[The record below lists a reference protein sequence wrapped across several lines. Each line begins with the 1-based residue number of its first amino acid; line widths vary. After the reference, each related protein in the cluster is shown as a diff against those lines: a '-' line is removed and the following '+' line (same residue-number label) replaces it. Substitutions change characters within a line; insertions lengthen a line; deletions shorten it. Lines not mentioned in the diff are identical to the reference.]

1 MRAVACVAAL
11 VLLVALTNPMAS
23 FLGVRPAEGA
33 AAAAPS
39 LSGSALAQRF
49 MQEGSTMSLDELLE
63 GGRPFSA
70 ADWEPPGWFS
80 EEVLDLTAKRAVT
93 ATADWSVVGF
103 EETGH
108 VDAVLGEIADELEG
122 RGWALVE
129 SGVPGA
135 VSGVKERG
143 VCQWLW
149 LGCTAIG
156 EEVAVVVQVTAVL

>member
-1 MRAVACVAAL
+1 MRAVACVATL

-23 FLGVRPAEGA
+23 FLGASPADGA

-39 LSGSALAQRF
+39 LSGGALVQRF
-49 MQEGSTMSLDELLE
+49 MREGDAASLEELLE
-63 GGRPFSA
+63 GGRPLSSA
-70 ADWEPPGWFS
+70 DREPPDWFS

-108 VDAVLGEIADELEG
+108 VDAVLGEIADELKG

-156 EEVAVVVQVTAVL
+156 EEVVVVVQVTAGL